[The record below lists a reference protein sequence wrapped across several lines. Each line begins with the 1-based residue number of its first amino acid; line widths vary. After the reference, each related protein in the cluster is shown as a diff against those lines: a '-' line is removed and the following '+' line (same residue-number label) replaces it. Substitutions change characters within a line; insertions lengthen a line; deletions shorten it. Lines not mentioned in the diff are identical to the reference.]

1 MTGRVDPAQTLAY
14 VDDCLDPEARSD
26 FETQLRLNPELRR
39 EVAQWESQNRAIR
52 AAFGAPS
59 RSAPDL
65 GSASNENAVRRPD
78 EAAHP
83 ADGGARPFGQPRNRR
98 APAPAPSNAKS
109 SAAGPGLAARRVVG
123 AVALAAAIVWIGLP
137 TLEPRPPAALLEAGA
152 SAARALADLPVE
164 FVAGDPAAIAQRLG
178 PRLALAPPLTPGLRL
193 VGARLTP
200 GWQATA
206 TLYLYEDP
214 RGARVSLM
222 IEPLDEIDAAPA
234 RRSDVD
240 GLSVAAWTGAGYG
253 FVAAARDGANVAALV
268 AAAGADE
275 SLAADV
281 ARRP

>member
-1 MTGRVDPAQTLAY
+1 MTGRVDPARTLAY
-14 VDDCLDPEARSD
+14 VDDCLDLQARSD
-26 FETQLRLNPELRR
+26 FETQLRLDPELRR

-65 GSASNENAVRRPD
+65 GGASNENAVRRGG

-83 ADGGARPFGQPRNRR
+83 IDGGARPFGQPRNRR
-98 APAPAPSNAKS
+98 APAPSTAKS
-109 SAAGPGLAARRVVG
+109 PPVGLGPAARRLVG

-137 TLEPRPPAALLEAGA
+137 ALEPRPPVALLEAGA

-200 GWQATA
+200 GWQTTA
-206 TLYLYEDP
+206 TLYLYEDS

-234 RRSDVD
+234 RRSEVD

-253 FVAAARDGANVAALV
+253 FVAAARDGADVAALV

-275 SLAADV
+275 SLAAV
-281 ARRP
+281 AAPRP

>member
-1 MTGRVDPAQTLAY
+1 MTGRLDPAQTLAY
-14 VDDCLDPEARSD
+14 VDDCLDPRARSD
-26 FETQLRLNPELRR
+26 FEAQLRLDPELRR
-39 EVAQWESQNRAIR
+39 EVAQWEAQNRAIR

-65 GSASNENAVRRPD
+65 GGASNENAVRQTD
-78 EAAHP
+78 EATRP
-83 ADGGARPFGQPRNRR
+83 ADGGMRPFGQNRR
-98 APAPAPSNAKS
+98 MATPAPSNAKS
-109 SAAGPGLAARRVVG
+109 SATGPGLAARRIVG
-123 AVALAAAIVWIGLP
+123 AVALAAAVIWVSLP
-137 TLEPRPPAALLEAGA
+137 GLEPRPPSALLAAGA

-200 GWQATA
+200 GWQSTA
-206 TLYLYEDP
+206 TLYLYEDE
-214 RGARVSLM
+214 RGARVALM
-222 IEPLDEIDAAPA
+222 VEPVDEIDAAPA

-253 FVAAARDGANVAALV
+253 FVAAARDGADVAALV

>member
-1 MTGRVDPAQTLAY
+1 MTGHADPAETLAY
-14 VDDCLDPEARSD
+14 VDDCLDPEARGD
-26 FETQLRLNPELRR
+26 FEARLRADPELRR
-39 EVAQWESQNRAIR
+39 EVARWEAQNRAIR
-52 AAFGAPS
+52 ATFGAPP
-59 RSAPDL
+59 RSALDL
-65 GSASNENAVRRPD
+65 GGVSNENGVRRAG
-78 EAAHP
+78 EAARSV
-83 ADGGARPFGQPRNRR
+83 DGAARPFGQARKRR
-98 APAPAPSNAKS
+98 AAARPIAKPRR
-109 SAAGPGLAARRVVG
+109 AGPGPTARRLAG

-137 TLEPRPPAALLEAGA
+137 SLGPRPSAALLAAGA

-164 FVAGDPAAIAQRLG
+164 FVAGDPTALAARLG
-178 PRLALAPPLTPGLRL
+178 PRLALAPPLASGLRL

-253 FVAAARDGANVAALV
+253 FVAAARDGADVAALV

-281 ARRP
+281 VRRP

>member
-14 VDDCLDPEARSD
+14 VDDCLDPQARSD
-26 FETQLRLNPELRR
+26 FETQLRVDPELRR

-65 GSASNENAVRRPD
+65 GGASNENALRRAG

-83 ADGGARPFGQPRNRR
+83 VDGGARPFGQPRNRR
-98 APAPAPSNAKS
+98 APPPAIAKS
-109 SAAGPGLAARRVVG
+109 PAAGLGPTARRLVG
-123 AVALAAAIVWIGLP
+123 AVALVAAIVWVGLP
-137 TLEPRPPAALLEAGA
+137 ALEPRPPVALLEAGA

-178 PRLALAPPLTPGLRL
+178 PRLALAPPLTSGLRL
-193 VGARLTP
+193 VGARRTP

-206 TLYLYEDP
+206 TLYLYENS

-222 IEPLDEIDAAPA
+222 IEPLDEIDATPA
-234 RRSDVD
+234 RRGGVD

-253 FVAAARDGANVAALV
+253 FVAAAHDGADVAALI
-268 AAAGADE
+268 AAAGADDE
-275 SLAADV
+275 FLADAG
-281 ARRP
+281 AQRR